1 MRLWKRYLPVVAL
14 FVALRLMMLATFPAD
29 NLTLFGDYVYYYE
42 LAAYSDQ
49 GYLPF
54 IHYWSEYP
62 PVFPFLSVSIYQL
75 AHLFGGG
82 YHVYVQLMGL
92 LMLGVNTGNL
102 VLFLRLARQLHG
114 DEAAER
120 LGWVYSVLFVPL
132 IYTWWNFDALTVF
145 SLLLTLE
152 FLLGG
157 HERWSAVAMG
167 VGALIKLVPL
177 LAFPAVVRT
186 RPWRRWLAYGLVVA
200 AVIGTVVVPLLLA
213 GGPVAVASFRSPTG
227 RSSWQTVWALLD
239 GNLRT
244 GLLVAP
250 SDHFDPALATT
261 PVGNPARIPEWI
273 RLVVFG
279 LIYASFFWK
288 ARIRAPVLFSK
299 ARLRAPVLFSK
310 ARLRAPVLFSKA
322 RLRARSH
329 RLIGFVCMTIVLF
342 FLWSKGWSPQ
352 WQTLLFPLLL
362 LVLPLRRS
370 VLFVLVLSFVNL
382 AEWPV
387 LLSWGLNQWLYL
399 TVVLRTA
406 LLVLLLVEL
415 WRRQRWRRGEAQPG
429 ADEVGKT

>member
-1 MRLWKRYLPVVAL
+1 MRFWKRYGLIIVL
-14 FVALRLMMLATFPAD
+14 FVALRLMLLATFPAD

-54 IHYWSEYP
+54 IYYWSEYP
-62 PVFPFLSVSIYQL
+62 PVFPFLSVAIYQL

-92 LMLGVNTGNL
+92 LMLGVNTANL
-102 VLFLRLARQLHG
+102 VLFLRLARRLRG
-114 DEAAER
+114 DEVAER
-120 LGWVYSVLFVPL
+120 LGWVYSSLFVPL

-152 FLLGG
+152 LLLGG
-157 HERWSAVAMG
+157 RERWSAVAMG

-177 LAFPAVVRT
+177 LVFPAVVRT
-186 RPWRRWLAYGLVVA
+186 RPWRRWFTYGLVA
-200 AVIGTVVVPLLLA
+200 TVVIVGGIVPLLLV
-213 GGPVAVASFRSPTG
+213 GGPMAWASFRSPAG
-227 RSSWQTVWALLD
+227 WSSWETVWALLD

-250 SDHFDPALATT
+250 SEHFNLAAATT
-261 PVGNPARIPEWI
+261 PIGNPSWVPEWFK
-273 RLVVFG
+273 LVVFG
-279 LIYASFFWK
+279 MVYVIVFWK
-288 ARIRAPVLFSK
+288 ARLGERPRHLVAFVGIT
-299 ARLRAPVLFSK
+299 
-310 ARLRAPVLFSKA
+310 
-322 RLRARSH
+322 
-329 RLIGFVCMTIVLF
+329 LIIF

-370 VLFVLVLSFVNL
+370 VLFILVLSFVNL

-387 LLSWGLNQWLYL
+387 LLSRGLNQWLYL
-399 TVVLRTA
+399 TVVLRTG
-406 LLVLLLVEL
+406 LFVLLLVEL
-415 WRRQRWRRGEAQPG
+415 WRRVKG
-429 ADEVGKT
+429 

>member
-1 MRLWKRYLPVVAL
+1 MPLWKRYLPVVVL

-62 PVFPFLSVSIYQL
+62 PLFPFLSVGIYQL

-92 LMLGVNTGNL
+92 LMLGVNTANL
-102 VLFLRLARQLHG
+102 VLFLRLARRLRG
-114 DEAAER
+114 DEVAER
-120 LGWVYSVLFVPL
+120 LGWVYSSLFVPL

-152 FLLGG
+152 LLLCGR
-157 HERWSAVAMG
+157 ERWSAVVMG

-177 LAFPAVVRT
+177 LVFPAVVRT
-186 RPWRRWLAYGLVVA
+186 RPWRRWFTYGLVA
-200 AVIGTVVVPLLLA
+200 TAVIVGGVVPLLLF
-213 GGPVAVASFRSPTG
+213 GGPMAWASFRSPAG
-227 RSSWQTVWALLD
+227 WSSWETVWALLD

-250 SDHFDPALATT
+250 GEHFNPAVATT
-261 PVGNPARIPEWI
+261 PVGNPSWVPEWVK
-273 RLVVFG
+273 LVGFG
-279 LIYASFFWK
+279 IVYVITFWK
-288 ARIRAPVLFSK
+288 ARLGERPR
-299 ARLRAPVLFSK
+299 RLVA
-310 ARLRAPVLFSKA
+310 
-322 RLRARSH
+322 
-329 RLIGFVCMTIVLF
+329 FVGITLVIF

-362 LVLPLRRS
+362 LVLPLQRS
-370 VLFVLVLSFVNL
+370 VLFILVLSFVNL

-387 LLSWGLNQWLYL
+387 LLSRGLNQWLYL
-399 TVVLRTA
+399 TVPLRTG
-406 LLVLLLVEL
+406 LFVLLLVDL
-415 WRRQRWRRGEAQPG
+415 WGAVRR
-429 ADEVGKT
+429 

>member
-1 MRLWKRYLPVVAL
+1 MTVQVDRHHRERLTLIVVL
-14 FVALRLMMLATFPAD
+14 FFALRLMMLATFPAD

-62 PVFPFLSVSIYQL
+62 PVFPFLSVGIYQL
-75 AHLFGGG
+75 THLFGGG
-82 YHVYVQLMGL
+82 YQVYVFLMGL
-92 LMLGVNTGNL
+92 LMLGFNTGNL
-102 VLFLRLARQLHG
+102 VLFLRLARRLRG
-114 DEAAER
+114 DEASER

-132 IYTWWNFDALTVF
+132 IYTWWNFDVLTVF

-152 FLLGG
+152 LLLGG

-177 LAFPAVVRT
+177 LMFPAVVRT
-186 RPWRRWLAYGLVVA
+186 RPWWRWFVYGLIVA
-200 AVIGTVVVPLLLA
+200 AAIGAVVVPLLWV
-213 GGPVAVASFRSPTG
+213 GGPVAWASFRAPAG
-227 RSSWQTVWALLD
+227 WSSWQTVWALLD

-250 SDHFDPALATT
+250 IEHFDPALATA
-261 PVGNPARIPEWI
+261 PVGNPARIPEWV

-279 LIYASFFWK
+279 LIYAGVFWK
-288 ARIRAPVLFSK
+288 ARLLERPRHPVAPR
-299 ARLRAPVLFSK
+299 RLVAFVG
-310 ARLRAPVLFSKA
+310 VT
-322 RLRARSH
+322 
-329 RLIGFVCMTIVLF
+329 LILF

-362 LVLPLRRS
+362 LVLPLRHG

-387 LLSWGLNQWLYL
+387 LLSRGLNQWLYL
-399 TVVLRTA
+399 TVLVRTG
-406 LLVLLLVEL
+406 LFLLLAVEL
-415 WRRQRWRRGEAQPG
+415 WREGVRE
-429 ADEVGKT
+429 